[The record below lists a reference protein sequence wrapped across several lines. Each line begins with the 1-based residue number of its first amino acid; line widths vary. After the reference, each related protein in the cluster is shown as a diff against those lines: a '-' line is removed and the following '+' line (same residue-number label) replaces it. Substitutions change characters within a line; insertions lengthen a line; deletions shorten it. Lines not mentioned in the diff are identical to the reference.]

1 MKNTPRSAPRAPAL
15 TLLFA
20 ALALAAA
27 PLVSAAP
34 PVWRGDP
41 AKGAAELESQW
52 KILTTPGAHLGIR
65 GVLRFAVE
73 AAALDWHPER
83 VEHAL
88 AFARDMQDL
97 DPASP
102 THGNFRWYSSQ
113 PRPVDLN
120 AAEFAAQ
127 LLGILHTQSR
137 DRLTPAARAQLR
149 ELMTTAIEGM
159 RLHLVKLP
167 YTNIWLKKCW
177 CLIAIGEAL
186 GRADVADDGYARLA
200 EWLRFTATNGIG
212 EFNAV
217 TYYGVDL
224 DSLNLIAKYAA
235 RPEGRAHALK
245 AARYLWTAAAANWF
259 SAGDRLGGANAR
271 SYDYLFGHGYF
282 ECHTWTAGW
291 LRDLPDIENAGWIG
305 SNHDNLVAFRTA
317 AHLPAPPEWTAPVLA
332 QIPRTVV
339 QRWGGIP
346 SRTST
351 HWAGRHAGIG
361 TSGEAYSREDRAL
374 VIDLGGS
381 PAIPQLTLFMDGRG
395 DPFGTKK
402 VKGRDAHAKALH
414 LVPFI
419 ASVQRGPEALQLLSL
434 EPLGAKARFKPK
446 PGELSCF
453 LTHLTIP
460 REAELWAG
468 DARIKPG
475 APAKPAVV
483 PPGAPLFARIG
494 DAAAAIRI
502 LFSDTPAGGPAALHL
517 IDDGPAAKA
526 RRLTLVHDTT
536 EPKGR
541 ATVVAWLRVAEG
553 LDDAGFAAFRKTF
566 AAAAA
571 SAEKNGAVIN
581 ATAAGLSGPLRIEA
595 DVEKE
600 ERRALEGGEP
610 RPALLSINGRE
621 TGLEVLG
628 EFLTRP

>member
-1 MKNTPRSAPRAPAL
+1 MNKNLRYLPRAL
-15 TLLFA
+15 FLLPV
-20 ALALAAA
+20 LAAIA
-27 PLVSAAP
+27 ASAQPL
-34 PVWRGDP
+34 WQGDP
-41 AKGAAELESQW
+41 GKGAAELEAQW
-52 KILTTPGAHLGIR
+52 QTLTRPDAVVGIR

-73 AAALDWHPER
+73 AAALDWHPGR

-88 AFARDMQDL
+88 EFARGMQDL

-102 THGNFRWYSSQ
+102 THGNFRWYSNQ

-127 LLGILHTQSR
+127 LLGVLHAQSR
-137 DRLTPAARAQLR
+137 DRLTPAARDRLR
-149 ELMTTAIEGM
+149 ELMTDAIEGM
-159 RLHLVKLP
+159 KLHQVKLP
-167 YTNIWLKKCW
+167 YTNIWLKKTW
-177 CLIAIGEAL
+177 CLIALGEAL
-186 GRADVADDGYARLA
+186 GRPDVADDGYARLA
-200 EWLRFTATNGIG
+200 EWLRFTAANGIC

-217 TYYGVDL
+217 TYYGTDL

-235 RPEGRAHALK
+235 RPEGRALALK

-259 SAGDRLGGANAR
+259 AAGDRLGGANAR

-282 ECHTWTAGW
+282 ECFTWTAGW
-291 LRDLPDIENAGWIG
+291 LRARPDIENAGWIG
-305 SNHDNLVAFRTA
+305 SNHDNLVAFRNA
-317 AHLPAPPEWTAPVLA
+317 AHLPAPREWTEPVRA

-339 QRWGGIP
+339 QRWGEAP
-346 SRTST
+346 ARTAV
-351 HWAGRHAGIG
+351 HWVGRHAGLG

-374 VIDLGGS
+374 VIDLGDS

-402 VKGRDAHAKALH
+402 VKGADAHAKALH

-434 EPLGAKARFKPK
+434 EPLGPAARFKPK
-446 PGELSCF
+446 PGELSCL

-460 REAELWAG
+460 REAEVWAG
-468 DARIKPG
+468 DARLKPG
-475 APAKPAVV
+475 TPAKPAVI

-502 LFSDTPAGGPAALHL
+502 LYSDTTDGDRPAEIRF
-517 IDDGPAAKA
+517 IDDGRAAKA
-526 RRLTLVHDTT
+526 RRLTLVHDTA

-553 LDDAGFAAFRKTF
+553 LDDAGFAAFRQTF
-566 AAAAA
+566 ASAAAGVKKEG
-571 SAEKNGAVIN
+571 SVIK
-581 ATAAGLSGPLRIEA
+581 ATAAGLAAPLRIEA
-595 DVEKE
+595 DVEKQ
-600 ERRALEGGEP
+600 ERLLLEGGEP
-610 RPALLSINGRE
+610 RPALLTVNGRE
-621 TGLEVLG
+621 IGFELLG